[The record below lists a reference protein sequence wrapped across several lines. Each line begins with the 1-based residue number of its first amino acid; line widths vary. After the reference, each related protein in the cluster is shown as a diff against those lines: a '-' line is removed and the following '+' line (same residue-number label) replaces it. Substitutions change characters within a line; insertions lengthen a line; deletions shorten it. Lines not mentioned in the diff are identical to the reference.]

1 MLTRRNI
8 CACHW
13 FRRNSITHSFRT
25 FFLSILYL
33 NHTHALELS
42 WVEMPIFHFDLVSTN
57 WIFATS
63 IEFFLKSMQA
73 LVLGFYSVDE
83 NNAVKNR
90 SPNRSHWLKFNV
102 LLYSLNEL
110 TMTYKRWLILPELP
124 SQSMNSTESRVH
136 WASLSLCSDWNIY
149 NTFLVRSAEANEYKN
164 IVHI

>member
-25 FFLSILYL
+25 FFPSILYL
-33 NHTHALELS
+33 NHTLS

-90 SPNRSHWLKFNV
+90 SPIGHIDSN
-102 LLYSLNEL
+102 L
-110 TMTYKRWLILPELP
+110 TFCCILWMNWRWLTKDDLFCQNYLHSLWTLLKVECIKLL
-124 SQSMNSTESRVH
+124 
-136 WASLSLCSDWNIY
+136 SLSLLIEI
-149 NTFLVRSAEANEYKN
+149 F
-164 IVHI
+164 IIPF